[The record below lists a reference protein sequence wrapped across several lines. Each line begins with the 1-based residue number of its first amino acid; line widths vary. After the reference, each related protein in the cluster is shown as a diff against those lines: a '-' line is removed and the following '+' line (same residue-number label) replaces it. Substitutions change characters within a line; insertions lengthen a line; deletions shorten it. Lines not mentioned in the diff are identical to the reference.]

1 MPDSSTAPIDEAGH
15 DSLRFDVTRERSS
28 IRLPPRARTIRG
40 ALAIGFTVVIGLWV
54 VSGVQLISDLRQVE
68 ARVAEMQES
77 FVRGE
82 RARAAVRQNVLLGSM
97 YLGDA
102 LFAFDPETRE
112 YYRDKIRQIR
122 TQIEQQLPEHVRGV
136 ERPAERSLWSDLQI
150 KLPSYFDSLDLVF
163 APDLPSNTYG
173 ASSLFRKQVVPSRD
187 EVLDVV
193 DSLRELQQRSQD
205 RFRLEAS
212 QRYAEVRKRFMYT
225 VSVAIVLG
233 IVVATFAY
241 RRVGTLE
248 HAIQTQREAERR
260 NQDDLQR
267 LSARLV
273 DAQEQERRNL
283 ARELHD
289 EVGQALTA
297 IKMSVGVALRSTERD
312 ERAKAALDDARGIA
326 EHTLHAVRDL
336 SQLLHPSMLDDFGL
350 PETLRAYL
358 RGFSERSGIRAQLTL
373 EGLAERLPPDAE
385 VCVYRIVQEALTNV
399 ARHSGAATCTVTVA
413 RTTSQLRL
421 TIEDDGRGL
430 AATPTG
436 QAATSRGL
444 GLIGM
449 RERAQALAG
458 RFTIENRREGGT
470 RVRVT
475 LPIADTYDYQ
485 AGERLAG

>member
-1 MPDSSTAPIDEAGH
+1 VPPATSPIG
-15 DSLRFDVTRERSS
+15 
-28 IRLPPRARTIRG
+28 LPRRARTIRG
-40 ALAIGFTVVIGLWV
+40 ALAIGFTVVFGLWV
-54 VSGVQLISDLRQVE
+54 VSGFQLISDLRQVE
-68 ARVAEMQES
+68 ARVAAMQES

-82 RARAAVRQNVLLGSM
+82 RARSTVRQNVLLGSI
-97 YLGDA
+97 YLRDA
-102 LFAFDPETRE
+102 LIDAAPGTRE
-112 YYRDKIRQIR
+112 YYRDQIRQIR
-122 TQIEQQLPEHVRGV
+122 TQIEQLLPEHLRAV
-136 ERPAERSLWSDLQI
+136 ELPIERSLWSDLQA
-150 KLPSYFDSLDLVF
+150 KLDSYFDSLELVS
-163 APDLPSNTYG
+163 APNLPSNTFG
-173 ASSLFRKQVVPSRD
+173 ASSLLRKQVVPSRD

-193 DSLRELQQRSQD
+193 DNLRELQQVSQD
-205 RFRLEAS
+205 RYSLEAS
-212 QRYAEVRKRFMYT
+212 LMYRDVRIRFMTT

-233 IVVATFAY
+233 IVVATFAF

-248 HAIQTQREAERR
+248 HEIQTQREAERR
-260 NQDDLQR
+260 NQEDLQR

-297 IKMSVGVALRSTERD
+297 IKMSVGVALRSPDRD
-312 ERAKAALDDARGIA
+312 ERSKAALDDARGIA
-326 EHTLHAVRDL
+326 ENTLHAVRDL

-373 EGLAERLPPDAE
+373 EGLAGRLPADTE

-399 ARHSGAATCTVTVA
+399 ARHSGAAMATVTVT
-413 RTTSQLRL
+413 RESSRLRL
-421 TIEDDGRGL
+421 TIEDDGRGIATASDQT
-430 AATPTG
+430 AA
-436 QAATSRGL
+436 SRGL

-458 RFTIENRREGGT
+458 RFVIENRREGGT

-475 LPIADTYDYQ
+475 LPIADTTSYG
-485 AGERLAG
+485 AAERLAG